1 MYARGPRNK
10 IDGCLIDLSM
20 ACVNIGIDEE
30 PGIQFPNCEDE
41 ITLTEIDGTNE
52 NELPP
57 LTSLNPP
64 EFCLPID
71 EEEITAVR
79 IHLKLRLDKNYN
91 R

>member
-41 ITLTEIDGTNE
+41 ITLTEIDGTDE

-71 EEEITAVR
+71 EEEITAVKIKIDR
-79 IHLKLRLDKNYN
+79 KLV
-91 R
+91 